1 MSRGYIC
8 AQQMLKMTRVLIAFI
23 LYSASLLH
31 SKFLTCIV
39 AGMLQ
44 ERVVQV
50 SRVTKVVK
58 GGKSMSF
65 R

>member
-1 MSRGYIC
+1 
-8 AQQMLKMTRVLIAFI
+8 MLTLRQSHAVLSELV
-23 LYSASLLH
+23 LYFSCRMFLQCLH
-31 SKFLTCIV
+31 VADLTARFLV
-39 AGMLQ
+39 LLQ